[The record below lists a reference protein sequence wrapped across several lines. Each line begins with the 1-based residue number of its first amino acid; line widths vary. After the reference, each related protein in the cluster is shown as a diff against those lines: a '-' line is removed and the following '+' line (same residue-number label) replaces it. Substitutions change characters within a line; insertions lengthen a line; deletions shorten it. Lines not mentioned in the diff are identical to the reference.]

1 MWKWLHPYAKT
12 ERSYQLCQSLL
23 PWFSVLGL
31 LTLIVGAIWGL
42 VFAPADYQQS
52 DAFRIIY
59 IHVPSAILS
68 KMLYSSMAIAAF
80 IGLVWQV
87 KTAFMAMIALAPI
100 GAMVTFVSLITGAVW
115 GKPMWG
121 TWWEWD
127 ARLTSQLILLFL
139 FFGVMSLYKSF
150 DDQQQAG
157 KAAGVM
163 AIVGV
168 INLPI
173 IHYSVEWWNT
183 LHQGATILK
192 MDKPSMPPEML
203 WPLLLCIL
211 SWALVSGA
219 IFLLRLQ
226 NEIIRREIKRPWVIS
241 MVNDAMVNGAIV
253 NGAMVNGAV
262 DQQNTSTND
271 SNSTK
276 QQQAQ

>member
-31 LTLIVGAIWGL
+31 LTLILGAIWGL

-219 IFLLRLQ
+219 IFLLRFQ

-241 MVNDAMVNGAIV
+241 MVNDAMVNGA
-253 NGAMVNGAV
+253 MVNGAV
-262 DQQNTSTND
+262 DQQNASTND

>member
-31 LTLIVGAIWGL
+31 VTLIVGAIWGL
-42 VFAPADYQQS
+42 AFAPADYQQS

-226 NEIIRREIKRPWVIS
+226 NEIIRREIKRSWVIS
-241 MVNDAMVNGAIV
+241 MVNEAMVNGA
-253 NGAMVNGAV
+253 M
-262 DQQNTSTND
+262 DQQNASTND
-271 SNSTK
+271 SNSTT
-276 QQQAQ
+276 QEQAQ